1 MNCYIACLTAWSE
14 VSSIFTHSEIL
25 RFKSHALGISRIDL
39 VRSIVKNRHN
49 KVGLLMVLSVSLLF
63 FLAFH
68 QELNVFVSELLV
80 LGNPSCCLTAKSLA
94 FLSPLFKM
102 LFAFIGKLI
111 VLFHALSN
119 FFLSLGI
126 LSEEHLPTSDIVHC
140 LVLVSHEVALHH
152 RTVLHGELQ
161 PINLC
166 LFLTGD
172 FC

>member
-14 VSSIFTHSEIL
+14 VSSVFTHSEIL

-68 QELNVFVSELLV
+68 QELNVLVSKLLV
-80 LGNPSCCLTAKSLA
+80 LGNPSCCLTTKSLA

-119 FFLSLGI
+119 FFLSFSV
-126 LSEEHLPTSDIVHC
+126 LSEEHLPASDIVHC
-140 LVLVSHEVALHH
+140 LVLVSHEVTFHH
-152 RTVLHGELQ
+152 RTVFH
-161 PINLC
+161 C
-166 LFLTGD
+166 
-172 FC
+172 